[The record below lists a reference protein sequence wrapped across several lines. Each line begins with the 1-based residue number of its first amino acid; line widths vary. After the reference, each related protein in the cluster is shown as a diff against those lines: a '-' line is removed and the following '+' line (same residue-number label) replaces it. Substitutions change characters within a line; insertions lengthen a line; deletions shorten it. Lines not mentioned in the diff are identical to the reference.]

1 MSMRLL
7 LSVGL
12 VLILLVPSVMH
23 AQQQPVSSP
32 DGRTQTGEPSTTDST
47 YRSAAASGI
56 EGFDDALQSPR
67 TMTNSQWNFYMKGA
81 KDLEQKTA
89 RLAEKRYDV
98 TSIPKAQE
106 FAGKYHTKVLSTFA
120 AYADVLGTA
129 GGYFSVGDYRGAAV
143 AVVDDVAEGLYAA
156 GGAALAG
163 AIAGSSIGPLGT
175 VGGAV
180 VGLAGAAVGSL
191 GYNAFISPDVT
202 DFAAEVLGEPR
213 GRDFFNQAVET
224 RVEHV
229 LNTLTPVDEYLVQ
242 TLTQKLREQ
251 DAIAAEAAAAA
262 DRPPPV
268 SILTPPPF
276 DAQGR
281 KYCPYCHKYH

>member
-1 MSMRLL
+1 MSMRLR

-12 VLILLVPSVMH
+12 ILILLVPSVMH
-23 AQQQPVSSP
+23 AQQNPAASP
-32 DGRTQTGEPSTTDST
+32 DSRTQTAEPSTTDST

-56 EGFDDALQSPR
+56 EGFDETLRSPR
-67 TMTNSQWNFYMKGA
+67 AMTNSQWNRYMKKAENLG
-81 KDLEQKTA
+81 QRTA
-89 RLAEKRYDV
+89 RLAEKRHDV
-98 TSIPKAQE
+98 TSIPKAQQ
-106 FAGKYHTKVLSTFA
+106 FAGKYHTQLLGTVA

-129 GGYFSVGDYRGAAV
+129 GGYYSVGDYRGAAV
-143 AVVDDVAEGLYAA
+143 AVIDDVAEGLYAA

-163 AIAGSSIGPLGT
+163 AIAGSSVGPLGT

-180 VGLAGAAVGSL
+180 VGLAGAAVGSI

-202 DFAAEVLGEPR
+202 NFAAEVLGEPQ
-213 GRDFFNQAVET
+213 GRDFFNQAVAN

-251 DAIAAEAAAAA
+251 DALAAEAAGAA

-268 SILTPPPF
+268 SIQTPPPF
-276 DAQGR
+276 DAKGR
-281 KYCPYCHKYH
+281 KYCPHCGGYH